1 MEGGTKAHSQ
11 SAMSAKNASSSCSS
25 TLWRHCAYQHDL
37 FLLPRSPRINTGV
50 IDPAAYIPI
59 SPPGTGARVRSTL
72 TRARLINL
80 EWRPSWPMRPES
92 LCCRPIRV
100 QDVHICSR
108 NYSRTLMVRQKDGLY
123 ICIAVL
129 RRWPQT
135 STARQSMRNMSLT
148 QGTTYSVR
156 HNAPLK
162 PC

>member
-1 MEGGTKAHSQ
+1 MAP
-11 SAMSAKNASSSCSS
+11 
-25 TLWRHCAYQHDL
+25 RHTANQRCQ
-37 FLLPRSPRINTGV
+37 PRTPPR
-50 IDPAAYIPI
+50 PAAPHDVGIVHNSTTCFFCPEHLGLTRVLLILLHTYP

-80 EWRPSWPMRPES
+80 EWRPPWPMRPES

-108 NYSRTLMVRQKDGLY
+108 IHSRTLMVRQRDGLY
-123 ICIAVL
+123 ICVAVL

-148 QGTTYSVR
+148 QGTTYLVR

>member
-25 TLWRHCAYQHDL
+25 TRCRHCAYQHDL

-50 IDPAAYIPI
+50 IDPAACIPI
-59 SPPGTGARVRSTL
+59 GPNYPQTLVHVFAPQSTL

-80 EWRPSWPMRPES
+80 EWRPPWPMRPES

-100 QDVHICSR
+100 QDVHICSKD
-108 NYSRTLMVRQKDGLY
+108 YSSTLMVRQRDGLY
-123 ICIAVL
+123 ICVAVL

-148 QGTTYSVR
+148 QGTTYFVTTR
-156 HNAPLK
+156 R
-162 PC
+162 